1 MGISPHAHNYYI
13 QLLTTSGTI
22 GLILYLTMILTF
34 TLNTNL
40 SQRKKLLLILASII
54 CSLTEARDLGIW
66 RCETVTST
74 FIIFCIWASKKNHPK
89 SVD

>member
-1 MGISPHAHNYYI
+1 MPGELLLLIS
-13 QLLTTSGTI
+13 
-22 GLILYLTMILTF
+22 YLTMILTF